1 MAAAAGRGPPDPGDS
16 TSRSCKAQPTSS
28 DHCLL
33 SLDPRRSCREPLAPP
48 RAPRGT
54 DEAPAV
60 ETGLHGLGGSHKM
73 NVGNLFQDVNVSE
86 LMKKLDIL
94 GDNGVTMPAGFC
106 ARALVST
113 WVCPVCLSFL
123 FGSGSSQR
131 KRSDTRSVRL
141 LCGRALVGGGRVTLS
156 RAGRAVAGGS
166 RVHGRGTRSRAGRA
180 VTGRLLDAALPL
192 HLPAMRAHEG
202 APGGTVDRWDP
213 SRFLRSER
221 GIPAPLR
228 DWLETG
234 PICQRP
240 GPR

>member
-1 MAAAAGRGPPDPGDS
+1 MAAAAGRGPPDPHDS
-16 TSRSCKAQPTSS
+16 ASRSCKAQPTSS
-28 DHCLL
+28 NHCLL

-106 ARALVST
+106 SRALVST

-156 RAGRAVAGGS
+156 RAGRAVTGGARGHE
-166 RVHGRGTRSRAGRA
+166 RVALSRADFW
-180 VTGRLLDAALPL
+180 T
-192 HLPAMRAHEG
+192 
-202 APGGTVDRWDP
+202 
-213 SRFLRSER
+213 
-221 GIPAPLR
+221 
-228 DWLETG
+228 
-234 PICQRP
+234 
-240 GPR
+240 